1 MTRSHLIS
9 MLLALA
15 AALVIAS
22 SAYAGGESKKVAPF
36 TRTVAQTNVV
46 SGAAAE
52 PKNQAPFTRRATRV
66 AVPTIVTKQT
76 QAFSWRDASYGAAAM
91 AGFLLLIAA
100 AGITWRARGYKHA
113 LGA

>member
-9 MLLALA
+9 MLLAFA

-22 SAYAGGESKKVAPF
+22 SAYAGEPKNVAPF
-36 TRTVAQTNVV
+36 AHTVAQTNLV
-46 SGAAAE
+46 SGAGE
-52 PKNQAPFTRRATRV
+52 PKNQAPFTGPPTHV

-76 QAFSWRDASYGAAAM
+76 QAFSWRDALYGAAAT
-91 AGFLLLIAA
+91 AGFVLLIAA
-100 AGITWRARGYKHA
+100 AGMTWRARDYKHA

>member
-9 MLLALA
+9 MLLAFA

-22 SAYAGGESKKVAPF
+22 SAYAGGEPKSVAPF
-36 TRTVAQTNVV
+36 TRTVAQTNLV
-46 SGAAAE
+46 SGAGE
-52 PKNQAPFTRRATRV
+52 PKNQAPFTRPPTRV

-76 QAFSWRDASYGAAAM
+76 QAFSWRDASYGAASM
-91 AGFLLLIAA
+91 AGFVLLIAA
-100 AGITWRARGYKHA
+100 TGMTWRARGYKHA